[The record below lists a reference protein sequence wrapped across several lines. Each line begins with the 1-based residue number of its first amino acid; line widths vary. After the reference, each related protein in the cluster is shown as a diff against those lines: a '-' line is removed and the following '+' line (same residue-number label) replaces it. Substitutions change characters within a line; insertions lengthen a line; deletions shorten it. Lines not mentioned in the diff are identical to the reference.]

1 MPAEEARARARA
13 SDICV
18 LHPQPG
24 ELLDGEQG
32 LVLPCGRETL
42 LSPPVGARGPNGPDW
57 GQRTFQ
63 TARAY
68 HQLASASA
76 AVRRSCTVVADD

>member
-1 MPAEEARARARA
+1 MEEASAPARIRHA
-13 SDICV
+13 

-24 ELLDGEQG
+24 ELLDGERG
-32 LVLPCGRETL
+32 LMLPCGRETL

-63 TARAY
+63 TARAC

-76 AVRRSCTVVADD
+76 AVRRSCTVVVAAI